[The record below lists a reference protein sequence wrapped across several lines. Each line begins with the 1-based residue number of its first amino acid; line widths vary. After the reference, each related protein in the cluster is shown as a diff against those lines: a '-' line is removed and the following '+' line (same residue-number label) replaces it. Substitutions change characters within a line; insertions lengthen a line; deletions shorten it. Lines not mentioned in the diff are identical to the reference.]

1 MGGYGGQVS
10 YSQCMTI
17 INNKS
22 YLRCGICGDA
32 YDANPRQHEAPNGMY
47 ANGIITRG
55 YTPGQEI
62 TVTAHITANHVV
74 SGINIKLLELL
85 IN

>member
-1 MGGYGGQVS
+1 MLTTAVENGINGGLWVESKCQATY
-10 YSQCMTI
+10 Y
-17 INNKS
+17 NY
-22 YLRCGICGDA
+22 YLLFSRCGICGDA
-32 YDANPRQHEAPNGMY
+32 YDAQPRQHEAPGGMY

-74 SGINIKLLELL
+74 SI
-85 IN
+85 